1 MNKEEISI
9 EQQNK
14 RFSEENPLNAIK
26 RILLCFMSL
35 CFAEGNLI
43 KSFFTRRSKS
53 NKAGEKN
60 SHRNMEPGFKLRNN
74 HYFTIPGHQFILHV
88 VYSPSHHVHVLF
100 CYCTYRSEEKKLHQ
114 TISVVTFLLVH
125 GGSWNNKKTEMPVS
139 HTVSVYILSTTKSR
153 HTQSKSISWH
163 PGCLFLL
170 CWV

>member
-14 RFSEENPLNAIK
+14 RFSEENPLDAIK

-35 CFAEGNLI
+35 CFAQENFM

-74 HYFTIPGHQFILHV
+74 HYFAIPGHQFILHV
-88 VYSPSHHVHVLF
+88 VYSPSHRVHVLF
-100 CYCTYRSEEKKLHQ
+100 CYCLHISFRKKYKFTSNYFCCH
-114 TISVVTFLLVH
+114 
-125 GGSWNNKKTEMPVS
+125 VS
-139 HTVSVYILSTTKSR
+139 ICPWR
-153 HTQSKSISWH
+153 
-163 PGCLFLL
+163 
-170 CWV
+170 